1 VFATLGYI
9 LSIAWWAR
17 PLIRNETVGL
27 LELFALRPQRSAAAG
42 ERAAPR

>member
-1 VFATLGYI
+1 

-27 LELFALRPQRSAAAG
+27 LDLIGLGARRNAHD
-42 ERAAPR
+42 